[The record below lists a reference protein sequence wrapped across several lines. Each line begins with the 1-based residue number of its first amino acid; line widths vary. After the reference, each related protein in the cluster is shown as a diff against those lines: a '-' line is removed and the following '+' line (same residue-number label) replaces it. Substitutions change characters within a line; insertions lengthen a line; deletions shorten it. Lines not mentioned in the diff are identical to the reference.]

1 MPDNDLDP
9 ITFEILRHRLWVIN
23 DEAAT
28 TIGRVSG
35 SQVATEANDVNTA
48 LMTPDGQVVVTG
60 IYILVQVVSLSGVI
74 QDILANYG
82 DNPGIRSGDMFLTND
97 PYVGAPHQPDAIVVA
112 PIFDGET
119 LIAWSGSVVHQPDV
133 GGPTAGSIN
142 VAARSIFEEPIP
154 MPPVRI
160 VEGGVIR
167 RDIEREYLIR
177 SRTPDLNALDLLGQV
192 AANRLQAE
200 RVLELCA
207 RYGTDTLVNTLQRLV
222 TATET
227 QFRQRLASLPD
238 GRFRHTAFMEHD
250 GRENTVF
257 AIRLTMTKRGEKLTL
272 DFTES
277 SDQAESGVNATLAT
291 TQNFAMA
298 AVMALL
304 GYGMPWVPAGFAAA
318 VDLRTR
324 EGSVVHA
331 RWPAAVAMSVNAAGQ
346 EVRTCVNA
354 CIARLLDAAGEPDGA
369 FGDRVLAS
377 CMSSAPAQTIAGRTE
392 QGRPFGTMLLDGLL
406 GGGGARGFADGADV
420 SGILTSPGAACA
432 NIEVIEQRYPL
443 RYLWRRERPD
453 SGGPGRYRG
462 GVSAEHGYLPHRA
475 GGRFDTTV
483 FSHGVEQPT
492 STGVA
497 AGEPGA
503 PTGMMLVPGEPD
515 VDTPAEDVA
524 AGGTALPAKASV
536 AIEPRQTYLSWCA
549 GGGGVGDPLDR
560 PADEVL
566 ADVRA
571 GLVSRDGAERD
582 YGVVI
587 ADSAVDPVATDTLR
601 RDRRRTRLGGRD
613 PLPPADVA
621 RSGRR
626 RLSSALDVVA
636 GSVQCR
642 RCDTEIGPATD
653 NVRQHL
659 VTAELPV
666 TKRWPETARHE
677 GARRFVFRRYF
688 CPGCA
693 AQVDTEIALRGE
705 PIVHAT
711 ELWT

>member
-1 MPDNDLDP
+1 MRDDEVDP
-9 ITFEILRHRLWVIN
+9 IIFEVLRHRLWVIN

-48 LMTPDGQVVVTG
+48 LLTPDGQVVVTG

-74 QDILANYG
+74 EDILANYG
-82 DNPGIRSGDMFLTND
+82 ENPGIRPGDMFLTND

-112 PIFDGET
+112 PIFDGDR

-142 VAARSIFEEPIP
+142 VAARSIYEEPIP

-192 AANRLQAE
+192 AANRLQTE

-207 RYGTDTLVNTLQRLV
+207 RYGTDTLVHALGRLV
-222 TATET
+222 RATET
-227 QFRQRLASLPD
+227 RFRERLASLPD
-238 GRFRHTAFMEHD
+238 GRFRHTAFLEHD
-250 GRENTVF
+250 GREDTVF
-257 AIRLTMTKRGEKLTL
+257 PIRLTMTKQGDRLTL

-277 SDQAESGVNATLAT
+277 ADQAESGINATLAT

-324 EGSVVHA
+324 PGSIVHA

-354 CIARLLDAAGEPDGA
+354 CVARLLDAAGERGTG
-369 FGDRVLAS
+369 FGDRVMAS
-377 CMSSAPAQTIAGRTE
+377 CMSSAPAQTISGVTE
-392 QGRPFGTMLLDGLL
+392 HGTGFGTMLLDGLL

-475 GGRFDTTV
+475 GGPFDTTV
-483 FSHGVEQPT
+483 FAHGVEQPT

-503 PTGMMLVPGEPD
+503 PTGMVLVDGEPD
-515 VDTPAEDVA
+515 ADTPTADIV
-524 AGGTALPAKASV
+524 GVALPPKASV
-536 AIEPRQTYLSWCA
+536 AIRAGQTYLSWCA

-560 PADEVL
+560 PAGEVL
-566 ADVRA
+566 ADVHA
-571 GLVSRDGAERD
+571 GMVTPGGAERD
-582 YGVVI
+582 YAVVI
-587 ADSAVDPVATDTLR
+587 SGGGVDQAATDHLR
-601 RDRRRTRLGGRD
+601 HDRRRARIGRD
-613 PLPPADVA
+613 PLSPNAVPAGPD
-621 RSGRR
+621 RGRM
-626 RLSSALDVVA
+626 SSALDLVGDAVH
-636 GSVQCR
+636 CH
-642 RCDTEIGPATD
+642 RCDTRLGPAVD
-653 NVRQHL
+653 NVREHL
-659 VTAELPV
+659 VVAELPV
-666 TKRWPETARHE
+666 TERWLETARHD
-677 GARRFVFRRYF
+677 GAQRFVFRRYC

-693 AQVDTEIALRGE
+693 TQVDTELALAGD
-705 PIVHAT
+705 PPVHAT
-711 ELWT
+711 QLRL